1 MYLQSDYKKNKSVPN
16 SKVFITDSVLM
27 KQIQGRAKIESHAS
41 ISESWNTPTHYI
53 IPSTEMHMLDF
64 YTLQLRTAGL
74 CTMNK
79 NAK

>member
-1 MYLQSDYKKNKSVPN
+1 
-16 SKVFITDSVLM
+16 M
-27 KQIQGRAKIESHAS
+27 KQIQGKAKTESHAS
-41 ISESWNTPTHYI
+41 VSESQNTPTDYV

-64 YTLQLRTAGL
+64 CILQLRTAGI